1 MREVDLAIIG
11 GGSAGLSAA
20 VSAYDAGIRNIVILE
35 KGPFLGGIL
44 NQCIH
49 NGFGLTEFKEELTG
63 PEFAARFIAKVKE
76 RNIEYHLNSS
86 VSALTKDKVLSYMNP
101 EGGAV
106 RMQAKAI
113 IMAAGC
119 YERSAGAIA
128 IPGDRPAGIL
138 TAGQAQKFLNEQGYM
153 VGKRVFIL
161 GSGDI
166 GLIMAR
172 RMTLEGAKVL
182 GVAELCAWSNGLN
195 RNMVQC
201 LYDYNIPLY
210 LSHTVSKVEGKGRLQ
225 KVTISQVDERKQP
238 IPGTEKVFDCDT
250 LILSIGLLP
259 NNDLLNNL
267 GIPQGRSRGSE
278 VNERLETA
286 VPGIFSCGN
295 VLHVHDLVDNVVEEA
310 RVAGKSAAEYILN
323 NAKEEKEDI
332 KVVAGNMIGYVVPSY
347 VSSKGEDKATFKF
360 RVREPSKNVYIVY
373 ELNGKVVKK
382 VFKSVIIPSEMEIE
396 SLPKSLFNGESGTL
410 TVSLVKKEEVK

>member
-20 VSAYDAGIRNIVILE
+20 VSAYDAGVRSIVILE

-63 PEFAARFIAKVKE
+63 PEFAARFIAQAKE
-76 RNIEYHLNSS
+76 RNIEYHLNSA
-86 VSALTKDKVLSYMNP
+86 VSSLTKDKVLSYMNP
-101 EGGAV
+101 EEGAV
-106 RMQAKAI
+106 QIKAKAVV
-113 IMAAGC
+113 MAAGC

-201 LYDYNIPLY
+201 LYDYDIPLY
-210 LSHTVSKVEGKGRLQ
+210 LSHTVSRCEGKGRLER
-225 KVTISQVDERKQP
+225 VIISEVDERKQP

-250 LILSIGLLP
+250 LVLSIGLLP

-278 VNERLETA
+278 VNERFETSI
-286 VPGIFSCGN
+286 PGIFSAGN

-310 RVAGKSAAEYILN
+310 RVAGKAAAEYILGTSN
-323 NAKEEKEDI
+323 EVENDI
-332 KVVAGNMIGYVVPSY
+332 TVVPGNMIGYVVPAK
-347 VSSKGEDKATFKF
+347 VSSKGDDKVSVKF

-373 ELNGKVVKK
+373 ELNGKQIKK
-382 VFKSVIIPSEMEIE
+382 VFKPVIIPSEMEIQA
-396 SLPKSLFNGESGTL
+396 LPKSLFNGESGTL

>member
-20 VSAYDAGIRNIVILE
+20 VSAYDAGIRSIVILE

-63 PEFAARFIAKVKE
+63 PEFASRFIAKVKE

-101 EGGAV
+101 EEGAV
-106 RMQAKAI
+106 EMHAKAI

-238 IPGTEKVFDCDT
+238 IPGTEKIFECDT

-332 KVVAGNMIGYVVPSY
+332 KVIAGNMIGYVVPSY
-347 VSSKGEDKATFKF
+347 ISSVGEDKATFKF

-373 ELNGKVVKK
+373 ELNGKIVKK